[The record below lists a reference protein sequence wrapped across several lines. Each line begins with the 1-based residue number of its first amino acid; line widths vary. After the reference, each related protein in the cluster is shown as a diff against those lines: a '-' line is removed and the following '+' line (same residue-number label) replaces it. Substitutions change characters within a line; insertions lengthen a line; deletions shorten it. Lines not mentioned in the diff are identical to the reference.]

1 MVQGEV
7 KKGARWAPI
16 CQTRDASYF
25 NGQVM
30 AEISNGSGHPCQ
42 GVPGIRRKQLIIYI
56 DLINQ

>member
-30 AEISNGSGHPCQ
+30 AEISKG
-42 GVPGIRRKQLIIYI
+42 GVVTLARGFSALGA
-56 DLINQ
+56 NN

>member
-25 NGQVM
+25 NGPMVADISRVM
-30 AEISNGSGHPCQ
+30 GSM
-42 GVPGIRRKQLIIYI
+42 VIKVLAFRV
-56 DLINQ
+56 NN